1 MSRLNR
7 VVVAGDGDIPAFS
20 AVEATPQKPR
30 NVSDSS
36 GDSPADSSSSGESLL
51 DHEMPGAANQNLG
64 LDNRVSESGFFTTCY
79 DYEECLLFNEFE
91 LNGQLRPGEV
101 AIAPDTDGSVLH
113 LLQFLVKAGVLF
125 FDGNDWEQILRIANL
140 NDFKSGEDLKR
151 MEAFASRV
159 RNYHRLISTALPW
172 DEKSFREDQRCLNI
186 NRDSFIALL
195 EKGFDSAIQNQ
206 ARSGASLREVILI
219 GDTTDDREATLGDI
233 YRFWI
238 ARVAR
243 EKNIIITEM
252 ASNHSYFTLEK
263 LRFLQARYGASRD
276 QEESLSPLARFVR
289 RLFSQNALVLPKEIS
304 EQLQTVLTAALT
316 PSKVIDRN
324 RLENAM
330 KSQSRVFN
338 GDNLLCFFNY
348 LQAIP
353 PTLFEEITEAQR
365 RLRSLDR
372 ETPAT
377 ETDKKRVRDAKKE
390 AQHKLNELSAQF
402 SVLLSYFPIKGPTL
416 LKIMCLNK
424 GVLTTCPELSQ
435 LIHTEL
441 GIESNKP
448 VSENALRRASSHI
461 STRSSIDVPLFDGMT
476 PPAKAAVLNELLN
489 LGNKGELFQDIT
501 GMLSDLICVTEA
513 LLQQRTTFPDS
524 PDLYRGSSYSFWQYW
539 LPRFNSSDSSLDF
552 EQKPEI
558 DENGQPMKENGKTK
572 MKIFSA
578 TIRVGDEQKKYSNS
592 TLRTPD
598 PEKPHEKIRVAL
610 ESPTHTS
617 ETFRK
622 RMEDIYR
629 EELQGL
635 DCSILDKTGNPT
647 EHMQRRAGE
656 IERLTEAWF
665 DSRCLIRRGGLKGDY
680 IAHAPGVILD
690 GETADEGVVAHSLRP
705 IATILLKPLAIHRKN
720 GDTDA
725 IKAEAKRLHK
735 VLSKAMRSLPQPV
748 TDTPTVHKGI
758 LLLIDAIND
767 AYRFFERHHWVVA
780 NNTTIIPE
788 TQIGFLSRSPD
799 ADHWE
804 AIGRRANRSLDGMA
818 PQEYGSTTARN
829 PIVNWIYPIAALI
842 ASRSNEARP
851 EEMIYRDAQS
861 QEVLCELQH
870 NNQLIHG
877 HTGVP
882 GPTGKG
888 IDSPWQ
894 PQVTE
899 FEKQVARVEK
909 NPDLRSLEAALSDVE
924 DMPEVFIPWFLKQ
937 LIEAANREDADT
949 RENRLRSASELQV
962 VRVDRNVSV
971 GLVYQ
976 ESLSLRAL
984 LKNGAIE
991 IIRRL
996 EKKTQTPIKQT
1007 LRELLQSVSEN
1018 ASLDE
1023 TLKAQALLAKKYLPQ
1038 EEAARTRADQAYSV
1052 RSALLEEVKNGGF
1065 LKNAQLAEFMIPLF
1079 AMDACSIAL
1088 LPREMARFFAP
1099 LSAYPKPMANYI
1111 NLKSIG
1117 YDFLNEWRL
1126 LCENQLKYPGTTQL
1140 PEITTTPVQ
1149 NVFAALA
1156 IPANV
1161 WVGLGMLMC
1170 DWGDFLSIRSTY
1182 NLYVFLGNWR
1192 VLLTCSLFFLASY
1205 TLLKFKSDFSHFKQK
1220 LEKQN
1225 PFNPGRLAHFLGCL
1239 VSYLN
1244 LLKRLLPQFSGLAH
1258 QMIFSFFLR
1267 PFVYIELMSIALK
1280 TAYLVEG
1287 GVLCDFESN
1296 TTTPAPTTPF
1306 STTWTSTTK
1315 SIDPYFGNQESALYY
1330 PYFIPAAGWGFVV
1343 SVLGLI
1349 LSIIDPTTKVFPGQ
1363 QSPSNILINFERSR
1377 SVSLRLAHRGWE
1389 GYNTWFDGILF
1400 NGVGFYELLIFSSP
1414 NCWNKQA
1421 ALISSCVMMAL
1432 FGLRMLAYPPQ
1443 WMTAACSRLA
1453 IRGSSGHGIML
1464 PEAASQPVAEKTRD
1478 QLSCC
1483 EIFLHQI
1490 IPIAQKIL
1498 TSALTLPLYFY
1509 FVFFT
1514 YVCFAY
1520 VNFGA
1525 DDYSTT
1531 DLSNPA
1537 TKGFWIAEALV
1548 LILPTIDTWL
1558 ALGRDITAVND
1569 LGKAV
1574 LVFIRAV
1581 YITKIRHEKQQERAI
1596 TATYGIV
1603 DEDADRYPD
1612 KSTASSVS
1620 DLSILAGNTKESH
1633 KDFPPRDRSKSS
1645 VSEYQPVIHQGIG
1658 TRLDS

>member
-1 MSRLNR
+1 MSHLNR

-64 LDNRVSESGFFTTCY
+64 LDNRVSESGFFTTRY

-424 GVLTTCPELSQ
+424 HVLTRCPELSQ

-448 VSENALRRASSHI
+448 VSEDALRRASSHI

-558 DENGQPMKENGKTK
+558 DKNGQPMKENGKTK

-592 TLRTPD
+592 TLGTPD

-735 VLSKAMRSLPQPV
+735 VLSKAMRSLPRPV

-899 FEKQVARVEK
+899 FEKQVARVEQ

-937 LIEAANREDADT
+937 LIEAAYNEDEDNRQLT
-949 RENRLRSASELQV
+949 RATELAE
-962 VRVDRNVSV
+962 VRVTHSNSCHEIDR
-971 GLVYQ
+971 
-976 ESLSLRAL
+976 ESFREL
-984 LKNGAIE
+984 LKVCSDRISSRIAHNKDLSVVQE
-991 IIRRL
+991 
-996 EKKTQTPIKQT
+996 
-1007 LRELLQSVSEN
+1007 LRELLN
-1018 ASLDE
+1018 AVAGHPNANEALRQ
-1023 TLKAQALLAKKYLPQ
+1023 QALLAKQYLPS
-1038 EEAARTRADQAYSV
+1038 EDEAFERANMAYSV
-1052 RSALLEEVKNGGF
+1052 RDVLAHDTKNGGK
-1065 LKNAQLAEFMIPLF
+1065 LKNAQLAEFWIVLF
-1079 AMDACSIAL
+1079 AFDAKTTSLLRPEMAEYFAAPSAYRKDIAL
-1088 LPREMARFFAP
+1088 
-1099 LSAYPKPMANYI
+1099 KANADWFQDTI
-1111 NLKSIG
+1111 I
-1117 YDFLNEWRL
+1117 RQ
-1126 LCENQLKYPGTTQL
+1126 LCETQLQYAGTTQL
-1140 PEITTTPVQ
+1140 SEVATTPLQ

-1156 IPANV
+1156 VPANV
-1161 WVGLGMLMC
+1161 WVSFGMIIC
-1170 DWGDFLSIRSTY
+1170 AWADFLSVLSDY
-1182 NLYVFLGNWR
+1182 NLDIFLGNWKT
-1192 VLLTCSLFFLASY
+1192 LLIATLFLLFNY
-1205 TLLKFKSDFSHFKQK
+1205 ILLKFNAPLMQLRDELKQK
-1220 LEKQN
+1220 NREN
-1225 PFNPGRLAHFLGCL
+1225 SRWLAGFLTCM
-1239 VSYLN
+1239 VAYLQG
-1244 LLKRLLPQFSGLAH
+1244 LKTIFPQFAGLSH
-1258 QMIFSFFLR
+1258 QIIFCFFLR
-1267 PFVYIELMSIALK
+1267 LFVYIELTSIAEKMFDLISVG
-1280 TAYLVEG
+1280 LECENGNV
-1287 GVLCDFESN
+1287 
-1296 TTTPAPTTPF
+1296 TTTSAETTTTTSQF
-1306 STTWTSTTK
+1306 STTTTT
-1315 SIDPYFGNQESALYY
+1315 IGFRTYFGNDANKEYY
-1330 PYFIPAAGWGFVV
+1330 PYCAPAVI
-1343 SVLGLI
+1343 LGLI
-1349 LSIIDPTTKVFPGQ
+1349 VSMFGLVLSIKDRTTKIFPGHEA
-1363 QSPSNILINFERSR
+1363 PSQIIDRFERGLSKILLK
-1377 SVSLRLAHRGWE
+1377 SHSIWE
-1389 GYNTWFDGILF
+1389 VYNIWVDGFLF
-1400 NGVGFYELLIFSSP
+1400 NGVGLYMFLVEFLLTCSRIE
-1414 NCWNKQA
+1414 A
-1421 ALISSCVMMAL
+1421 ALVASCLMIGL
-1432 FGLRMLAYPPQ
+1432 FTLRMIAYPPKCLAQ
-1443 WMTAACSRLA
+1443 ACPIFQPQLKLSLIKSNSQQQPNASFEEALSAENKKLA
-1453 IRGSSGHGIML
+1453 YL
-1464 PEAASQPVAEKTRD
+1464 CLKKV
-1478 QLSCC
+1478 
-1483 EIFLHQI
+1483 
-1490 IPIAQKIL
+1490 IPIISMTLNTAFI
-1498 TSALTLPLYFY
+1498 LPLYFY
-1509 FVFFT
+1509 FV
-1514 YVCFAY
+1514 YILYPAFAY
-1520 VNFGA
+1520 VNFGVVSFIPVDLTNPA
-1525 DDYSTT
+1525 SQGYWATVAFVLGALSLDVGLSIGRDFTATSDHDRAANVRLSASTNAQARIERKKT
-1531 DLSNPA
+1531 SLLKIPKASTLVTEKQISVDQQIDLNILVNSKRDLS
-1537 TKGFWIAEALV
+1537 TDAL
-1548 LILPTIDTWL
+1548 
-1558 ALGRDITAVND
+1558 
-1569 LGKAV
+1569 
-1574 LVFIRAV
+1574 
-1581 YITKIRHEKQQERAI
+1581 
-1596 TATYGIV
+1596 
-1603 DEDADRYPD
+1603 
-1612 KSTASSVS
+1612 
-1620 DLSILAGNTKESH
+1620 KET
-1633 KDFPPRDRSKSS
+1633 RSKIDSIDW
-1645 VSEYQPVIHQGIG
+1645 EYIAQ
-1658 TRLDS
+1658 L